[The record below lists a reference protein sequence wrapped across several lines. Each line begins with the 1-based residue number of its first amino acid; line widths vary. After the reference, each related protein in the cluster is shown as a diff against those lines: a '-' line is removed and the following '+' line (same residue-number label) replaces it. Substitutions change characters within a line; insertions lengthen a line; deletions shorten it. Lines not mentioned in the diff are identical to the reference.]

1 MSAFAI
7 CTRSG
12 FRKEPARDILVD
24 LTFCALL
31 SLRGQ
36 QPAHETRCF
45 DVGNTDMSAPISES
59 IRIAVKGSLDNPGTV
74 LIRSRVVEYGLA
86 SLNISVSSLSIR
98 IFCSSIKSRHI
109 FSFVACSGQ
118 IAPSTA
124 ACISSIGCL
133 QSLCIKGATSN
144 VSSGCSR
151 ICVIMEREDLPNTS
165 ENTSSRGCMYNC
177 AFCGG
182 ARSLNRDIP
191 IRIRSTESIVSEIR
205 DIISLYPDVKCIRIL
220 DDLFLRDGKSID
232 MANKI
237 FSEFPQLSWR
247 GMVHVLSLINNITKA
262 DELPQSHCRELFIG
276 IESGSERV
284 RRHINK
290 RGTKQEILEVAS
302 AILKNNIDLKGYFI
316 YGFPDK
322 TEEDFKETYDLALR
336 IKEISMKTGGQFRT
350 SVFQFRPYHGTELY
364 FEIEKK
370 GGIMHPCVF
379 NQSISQFEGRSQ
391 FNFSFGNY
399 SLEPDNLLFNLSRFF
414 NFSVYFIDY
423 GSIRSDKYIRANK
436 RRKAHQH
443 FGFLFLAAQAG
454 PLVYI

>member
-1 MSAFAI
+1 MKKFILLNSPIFWDSTSEQEQYLSPLGLGYIATYLEKADIEVEVIDCVKMKKSVQEIITWLDIESPDYIGINIFTQNYDLVKCIIENIRISCVCFIGGQAVKSI
-7 CTRSG
+7 Y
-12 FRKEPARDILVD
+12 RDILKWKSSNI
-24 LTFCALL
+24 LNIIIGEGEFII
-31 SLRGQ
+31 
-36 QPAHETRCF
+36 PAIVLGKCDQKPEVTLNKKYVYRVNKHSPF
-45 DVGNTDMSAPISES
+45 FPKDISE
-59 IRIAVKGSLDNPGTV
+59 IF
-74 LIRSRVVEYGLA
+74 
-86 SLNISVSSLSIR
+86 LNRKYLGNEII
-98 IFCSSIKSRHI
+98 INHYNEKE
-109 FSFVACSGQ
+109 
-118 IAPSTA
+118 A
-124 ACISSIGCL
+124 AII
-133 QSLCIKGATSN
+133 T
-144 VSSGCSR
+144 
-151 ICVIMEREDLPNTS
+151 
-165 ENTSSRGCMYNC
+165 SRGCMYNC

-316 YGFPDK
+316 YGFPDE

-370 GGIMHPCVF
+370 VELCIRVYL
-379 NQSISQFEGRSQ
+379 I
-391 FNFSFGNY
+391 
-399 SLEPDNLLFNLSRFF
+399 NLLVNLKDVRNSTLA
-414 NFSVYFIDY
+414 SVI
-423 GSIRSDKYIRANK
+423 I
-436 RRKAHQH
+436 
-443 FGFLFLAAQAG
+443 
-454 PLVYI
+454 V

>member
-1 MSAFAI
+1 MKKFILLNSPIFWDSTSEQEQYLSPLGLGYIATYLEKTDIEVEVIDCVKKKKSVQEIITWLDIESPDYIGINIFTQNYDLVKCIIENIRISCVCFIGGQAVKSI
-7 CTRSG
+7 YH
-12 FRKEPARDILVD
+12 DILKWKSSNPLNIIIGEGEFIIPAIVLGKCD
-24 LTFCALL
+24 QKPEVTLNKKYVYRVNKH
-31 SLRGQ
+31 SLFF
-36 QPAHETRCF
+36 PK
-45 DVGNTDMSAPISES
+45 DISE
-59 IRIAVKGSLDNPGTV
+59 IF
-74 LIRSRVVEYGLA
+74 
-86 SLNISVSSLSIR
+86 LNRKYLGNEII
-98 IFCSSIKSRHI
+98 INHYNEKE
-109 FSFVACSGQ
+109 
-118 IAPSTA
+118 A
-124 ACISSIGCL
+124 AII
-133 QSLCIKGATSN
+133 T
-144 VSSGCSR
+144 
-151 ICVIMEREDLPNTS
+151 
-165 ENTSSRGCMYNC
+165 SRGCMYNC

-205 DIISLYPDVKCIRIL
+205 NIISLYPDVKCIRIL

-247 GMVHVLSLINNITKA
+247 GTVHVLSLINNITKA

-284 RRHINK
+284 RKHINK

-316 YGFPDK
+316 YGFPDE

-399 SLEPDNLLFNLSRFF
+399 SLEPDNILN
-414 NFSVYFIDY
+414 DY
-423 GSIRSDKYIRANK
+423 IIKTQKLGEV
-436 RRKAHQH
+436 H
-443 FGFLFLAAQAG
+443 
-454 PLVYI
+454 V